1 MSVMMENSKPYQ
13 PGWVDYLALGF
24 SFFAVMLTVWA
35 VIVIASYQTE
45 IPGESLWPLPG
56 LVLLFWVLLA
66 IFGFISAY
74 LCMKRLT
81 VKWQRALWAIL
92 GTFIPLMILGA
103 FSIGTLVFLVFLLF
117 LITTL
122 ILSFRQRAMWLV
134 NLGFLLLGGVGNLT
148 LLLLIISLSNA

>member
-1 MSVMMENSKPYQ
+1 MENPEPYQ

-35 VIVIASYQTE
+35 VLVFASYQTG
-45 IPGESLWPLPG
+45 IPGETLWPLPG
-56 LVLLFWVLLA
+56 LVLMLWVLLA
-66 IFGFISAY
+66 IVGFVSAY

-103 FSIGTLVFLVFLLF
+103 FSIGTLVFLVFMLF
-117 LITTL
+117 LISNL
-122 ILSFRQRAMWLV
+122 ILSIRQRAMWLV

-148 LLLLIISLSNA
+148 LLLIIISLSNA